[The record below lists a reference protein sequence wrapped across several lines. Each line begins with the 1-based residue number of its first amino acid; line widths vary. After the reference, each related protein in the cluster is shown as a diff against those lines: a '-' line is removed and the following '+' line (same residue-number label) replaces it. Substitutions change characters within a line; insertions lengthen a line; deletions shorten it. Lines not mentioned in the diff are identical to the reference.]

1 MTKKKLEVKMAA
13 KKTEVESDLYA
24 AIQDPVEREKFRH
37 LEKYR
42 ISSKTEIVPE
52 QPCLSIDGVG
62 FFTKGNIH
70 AIKGEAKAGK
80 TTVSKVII
88 SALMK
93 GEMFHL
99 QSEIKEAKVVFI
111 DSEQSDKD
119 VLRIISDVKLMTG
132 LKSKYIDKHLHLFA
146 LRKLDCTQLLGE
158 IETNIKYLRPDLVL
172 IDGIVDFVNSFNDEK
187 ESKDLIRKL
196 MRMSSEYN
204 CSIVNILHTNPGDAN
219 GKMRGH
225 LGTMLA
231 QKASTVLDCNN
242 NNGGIITV
250 TSAETR
256 HTAIPSWSISFGDG
270 GVLEDG
276 TAKHQEMVSKKQA
289 DKEQKKKQNQEKLLQ
304 ERIEIAIALLREK
317 GPLKRSLFSA
327 MLKNALGRGDTI
339 VKELIKTM
347 IDGKIITQS
356 KDHTVKLNTEE
367 LPFIV

>member
-1 MTKKKLEVKMAA
+1 MTKKKLEVKLAA
-13 KKTEVESDLYA
+13 KQIEVESDLYA
-24 AIQDPVEREKFRH
+24 AIQDPVEREIIRRF
-37 LEKYR
+37 EKYR

-52 QPCLSIDGVG
+52 KPCLSIDGVG

-99 QSEIKEAKVVFI
+99 QSEIKEAKVVFF
-111 DSEQSDKD
+111 DSEQSDED
-119 VLRIISDVKLMTG
+119 AQRIITDVKLMTG
-132 LKSKYIDKHLHLFA
+132 LKGKYIDKHLHLFA

-158 IETNIKYLRPDLVL
+158 IETNIKYLLPDVVF

-187 ESKDLIRKL
+187 ESKNLIRKL
-196 MRMSSEYN
+196 MRMSSEYK
-204 CSIVNILHTNPGDAN
+204 CAIVNILHTNPGDVN

-242 NNGGIITV
+242 KVGIITV

-276 TAKHQEMVSKKQA
+276 TAKHQELVSKKQA
-289 DKEQKKKQNQEKLLQ
+289 DKEQKKKQNQEKILE

-317 GPLKRSLFSA
+317 GPLKRSLFMA
-327 MLKNALGRGDTI
+327 VLKGALNKKDTI
-339 VKELIKTM
+339 VKELIRAM
-347 IDGKIITQS
+347 FDRNIITQS
-356 KDHTVKLNTEE
+356 DDNLIQLNAQETETM
-367 LPFIV
+367 V